1 MFKITKTCPIKDLKA
16 IDFKVGA
23 LTAHYHIGKEER
35 VYCDGDKLIFGYEA
49 FNEETWIDNMYNEYM
64 RSNNTRAVSS
74 GNDRVIAVI
83 ITEIDDIKVG
93 IAKCAPMDKPSL
105 RKGVAIAYARA
116 KGYPIP
122 KEL

>member
-23 LTAHYHIGKEER
+23 LTAHYHIGKEEQ
-35 VYCDGDKLIFGYEA
+35 VYCDGDNLVFGYEA
-49 FNEETWIDNMYNEYM
+49 FDEKAWIENMYNKFM
-64 RSNNTRAVSS
+64 QSSNTRSIASV
-74 GNDRVIAVI
+74 NYRVIAVF
-83 ITEIDDIKVG
+83 ITELNDVKVG
-93 IAKCAPMDKPSL
+93 IAKCAPIDKPSL